1 MTIKPKSIDNLL
13 PRIFTSC
20 VILPKLLALM
30 AIFSAVAFAQDPQD
44 PQEPPVVYE
53 NLTQYLTGNEEYIPG
68 GDVAHWDHTDY
79 WSEHVIPPDT
89 CNSIFVVGDGFHLR
103 AHNGTGYTQQIFGTS
118 DSTKPNFLYIGYGV
132 DLTTGTVDLNTYAF
146 AALHL
151 KGQNWVKDTITIDQL
166 YLGNGEVFQ
175 GAAGSTMTLDGNVTI
190 EGNAAFRNVA
200 EANNGDD
207 VKEDRVLIIKSHIH
221 GTGTLNFEAEKTHGL
236 HTTEIYI
243 TSENNDFSGNVCID
257 SGTHVHIDDEH
268 QEHYYYDYQTH
279 LFLTG
284 ENALY
289 KASIVLNEGIV
300 KITANQT
307 FKNYFSG
314 IDEHQEGV
322 FNGIGTLIIDNGNNP
337 VAVTLTYDDAESLNK
352 PLGQITASAKSVL
365 TFDLPDEDEIKKI
378 TMSEA
383 DNNYSKIES
392 QGQLVKTGDGT
403 LQIAAAAEGL
413 IGAESFV
420 ISSGRVDME
429 GYFTGAVQLGEE
441 LPSGD
446 FTQGVFS
453 PGDVV
458 GATANIIGDF
468 DVNDGSTL
476 EFAQNAAGMDKLIA
490 SDFTVDS
497 NSIIDLIMG
506 AYLPGTSYPIIVQTS
521 GAFTGDYAS
530 NDFWNSLLSDAS
542 AENWELSVREGNK
555 VYAKIKGDPPT
566 PVAGV
571 PEPSTWALLV
581 LGVAGLL
588 YVRKRVRNF

>member
-1 MTIKPKSIDNLL
+1 MNNGYKDNDFLL
-13 PRIFTSC
+13 ARIFTSS
-20 VILPKLLALM
+20 VILPILFALLTSALSSV
-30 AIFSAVAFAQDPQD
+30 ASA
-44 PQEPPVVYE
+44 QEQNE
-53 NLTQYLTGNEEYIPG
+53 NLTQYLLANEEYIPG
-68 GDVAHWDHTDY
+68 GDVAHWDNADY
-79 WSEHVIPPDT
+79 WSQHIIPPDT

-118 DSTKPNFLYIGYGV
+118 DSTKPNYLYVGYGV
-132 DLTTGTVDLNTYAF
+132 DLTTGTVNLNTYAF

-200 EANNGDD
+200 EAKSGDD

-268 QEHYYYDYQTH
+268 QESYYYDYQTH

-314 IDEHQEGV
+314 IDAHQEGV

-365 TFDLPDEDEIKKI
+365 TFDLPDEDETKKVV
-378 TMSEA
+378 MSTA

-403 LQIAAAAEGL
+403 LQIVAAAEGL

-420 ISSGRVDME
+420 ISSGRLDMQ
-429 GYFTGAVQLGEE
+429 GYFTGDVIIGEE
-441 LPSGD
+441 LPDPDTGY
-446 FTQGVFS
+446 TTGTFS

-458 GATANIIGDF
+458 GAIANIIGDF

-476 EFAQNAAGMDKLIA
+476 AFEQNAAGMDKLVA
-490 SDFTVDS
+490 TNFDVSSD
-497 NSIIDLIMG
+497 SIFDLTMG
-506 AYLPGTSYPIIVQTS
+506 SEIPGKSYPILVQTS
-521 GAFTGDYAS
+521 GAFSGTYAES
-530 NDFWNSLLSDAS
+530 SFWDSLLSS
-542 AENWELSVREGNK
+542 SSQEFWTLFVSGNT
-555 VYAKIKGDPPT
+555 VYAKIKGDPIPPVT
-566 PVAGV
+566 PV
-571 PEPSTWALLV
+571 PEPSTWALTI
-581 LGVAGLL
+581 LGAVGLL
-588 YVRKRVRNF
+588 YWRKRK

>member
-1 MTIKPKSIDNLL
+1 MNNGYKDNDFLL
-13 PRIFTSC
+13 ARIFTSSA
-20 VILPKLLALM
+20 ILPILFALLTSALSSVV
-30 AIFSAVAFAQDPQD
+30 SA
-44 PQEPPVVYE
+44 QEQNQ
-53 NLTQYLTGNEEYIPG
+53 NLTQYLVANEEYEPG
-68 GDVAHWDHTDY
+68 HDVAHWDNADY
-79 WSEHVIPPDT
+79 WSQHIIPTDT

-103 AHNGTGYTQQIFGTS
+103 AHNGVGNTVQEFGTS
-118 DSTKPNFLYIGYGV
+118 DPTKPNYLYVGYGV

-151 KGQNWVKDTITIDQL
+151 KVQNWVNDTITVEQL

-284 ENALY
+284 KNALY
-289 KASIVLNEGIV
+289 NASMILNEGIV
-300 KITANQT
+300 KITADQT
-307 FKNYFSG
+307 FNNYYSG
-314 IDEHQEGV
+314 VDLHEGDGFFTGV
-322 FNGIGTLIIDNGNNP
+322 GSLIIDNGNNP
-337 VAVTLTYDDAESLNK
+337 VEVKLYYNDPTTINK
-352 PLGQITASAKSVL
+352 PLGQVTASAKSTVE
-365 TFDLPDEDEIKKI
+365 FELPDGQTKKM
-378 TMSEA
+378 TMSEDDA
-383 DNNYSKIES
+383 DYSKIES

-403 LQIAAAAEGL
+403 LQIVAAAEGL

-420 ISSGRVDME
+420 ISSGRVDMQ
-429 GYFTGAVQLGEE
+429 GFFTGDVIVGEQLPVPDPGYTT
-441 LPSGD
+441 G
-446 FTQGVFS
+446 TFS

-476 EFAQNAAGMDKLIA
+476 AFEQNASGMDKLVA
-490 SDFTVDS
+490 TNFDVSSD
-497 NSIIDLIMG
+497 SIFDLTMG
-506 AYLPGTSYPIIVQTS
+506 SEIPGKSYPILVQTS
-521 GAFTGDYAS
+521 GAFSGTYAES
-530 NDFWNSLLSDAS
+530 SFWDSLLSS
-542 AENWELSVREGNK
+542 SSQEFWTLFVSGNT
-555 VYAKIKGDPPT
+555 VYAKIKGE
-566 PVAGV
+566 PVPLFLAFLNRRRG
-571 PEPSTWALLV
+571 
-581 LGVAGLL
+581 
-588 YVRKRVRNF
+588 RC

>member
-1 MTIKPKSIDNLL
+1 MNNGYKDNDFLL
-13 PRIFTSC
+13 ARIFTSS
-20 VILPKLLALM
+20 VILPILFALLTSALSSV
-30 AIFSAVAFAQDPQD
+30 ASA
-44 PQEPPVVYE
+44 QEQNE
-53 NLTQYLTGNEEYIPG
+53 NLTQYLLANEEYIPG
-68 GDVAHWDHTDY
+68 GDVAHWDNADY
-79 WSEHVIPPDT
+79 WSQHIIPPQT

-200 EANNGDD
+200 EAKSGDD
-207 VKEDRVLIIKSHIH
+207 VKEDRVLIIKSRIH

-279 LFLTG
+279 LFLEG

-289 KASIVLNEGIV
+289 NASMILNEGIV

-314 IDEHQEGV
+314 IDTHQEGV
-322 FNGIGTLIIDNGNNP
+322 FNGIGTLIIDNGNKP
-337 VAVTLTYDDAESLNK
+337 VAVTLTYDDAETLNK
-352 PLGQITASAKSVL
+352 PLGLITASAKSVL
-365 TFDLPDEDEIKKI
+365 TFDLPDEDETKKVV
-378 TMSEA
+378 MSTA

-392 QGQLVKTGDGT
+392 DGKIVKTGDGT
-403 LQIAAAAEGL
+403 LQIVAAAEGL

-420 ISSGRVDME
+420 ISSGRVDMQ
-429 GYFTGAVQLGEE
+429 GFFTGDVIVGEQLPDPDPGYTT
-441 LPSGD
+441 G
-446 FTQGVFS
+446 TFS

-476 EFAQNAAGMDKLIA
+476 AFEQNASGMDKLVA
-490 SDFTVDS
+490 TNFDVSSD
-497 NSIIDLIMG
+497 SIFDLTMG
-506 AYLPGTSYPIIVQTS
+506 SEIPGKSYPILVQTS
-521 GAFTGDYAS
+521 GAFSGTYAES
-530 NDFWNSLLSDAS
+530 SFWDSLLSS
-542 AENWELSVREGNK
+542 SSQEFWTLFVSGNT
-555 VYAKIKGDPPT
+555 VYAKIKGEPVPPV
-566 PVAGV
+566 PGV
-571 PEPSTWALLV
+571 PEPSTWALMA
-581 LGVAGLL
+581 LGVAALFF
-588 YVRKRVRNF
+588 RKRKISVL